1 MNGYVLPVIF
11 TLGVALCCLFV
22 PFMLLFLWDVEYRD
36 RGDEWWSEHRP
47 RWWRRDG
54 R

>member
-1 MNGYVLPVIF
+1 LNGYVLPVIF

-47 RWWRRDG
+47 RWWRR
-54 R
+54 